1 MIILD
6 GSVRVHQHSPDS
18 SDTEVDLCV
27 MGEWDSIGETA
38 LCLEENTRRTASCS
52 TMTDVEAL
60 VLPKD
65 SFRKLA
71 AQQEDTYTLLASSGS
86 ERIDTLKKQDRV
98 RHGTLHKSVS
108 VKIVPRPPPND
119 ESLI

>member
-1 MIILD
+1 M
-6 GSVRVHQHSPDS
+6 
-18 SDTEVDLCV
+18 
-27 MGEWDSIGETA
+27 
-38 LCLEENTRRTASCS
+38 CLEENTRRTASCS

-86 ERIDTLKKQDRV
+86 KRIDALKEQDRA
-98 RHGTLHKSVS
+98 RQGALHDSES
-108 VKIVPRPPPND
+108 ESNVPTPPPVVFMAEKGD
-119 ESLI
+119 V